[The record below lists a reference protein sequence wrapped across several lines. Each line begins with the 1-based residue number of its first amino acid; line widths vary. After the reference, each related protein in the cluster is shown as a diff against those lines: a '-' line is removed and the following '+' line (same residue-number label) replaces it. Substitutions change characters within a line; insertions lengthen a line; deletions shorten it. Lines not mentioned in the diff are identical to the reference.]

1 MKQVDRAL
9 IEAEEEAAPQL
20 HVVAP
25 PNGAGKKDKSSA
37 PLTMPSH
44 VRAGKARPELA
55 ALGWES
61 RGERLTGK
69 N

>member
-9 IEAEEEAAPQL
+9 IEAEEEAAP
-20 HVVAP
+20 

-37 PLTMPSH
+37 PLKLPSH
-44 VRAGKARPELA
+44 LRAGNARPELA

-61 RGERLTGK
+61 RGQRLTGK
-69 N
+69 K